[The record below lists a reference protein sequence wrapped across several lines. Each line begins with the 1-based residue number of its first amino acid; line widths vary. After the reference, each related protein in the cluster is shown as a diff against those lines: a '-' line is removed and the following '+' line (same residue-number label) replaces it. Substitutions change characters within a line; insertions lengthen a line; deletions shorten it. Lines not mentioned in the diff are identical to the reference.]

1 MNDRAAPPLGWVGI
15 VRLGLVQAAL
25 GSVVVLV
32 TSTLNRVMVV
42 EYALPAV
49 LPGLLVALHYAIQ
62 FIRPRF
68 GYGSDRGGRC
78 SPWIVGGMAVL
89 AAGGFLCAVATV
101 VLASRPALGLCL
113 AIAAYSLVGL
123 GVGAAGTSLLV
134 LVAKRVDDGNRA
146 AAATVVWVLMIAGF
160 AVTSSVVGQFLDPF
174 SPARLIEVVGTSVS
188 IAFVISLLAVWRVER
203 SPGAKPAADATS
215 LVAPGAAAQK
225 DAAQKDA
232 ARNDASRNDAARNDA
247 ARNDASRN
255 DASRN
260 DAARNDAARNDS
272 ARDAAVARNAA
283 APRAAASGSAVSRAV
298 ERSRRARSF
307 ASSLRLIWSEP
318 QSRSFTV
325 FVFVSMLAYSA
336 QELLLEPYAGLLL
349 GYTLGQ
355 SARLSGLWHA
365 SVLVGMILV
374 AVACSGRRRY
384 VSLRACTILGCCGSA
399 AAVLGLLCA
408 GLAGPRWP
416 LQVPVIAL
424 GLSNGVFA
432 VAAIGSMMQ
441 LAHQGEP
448 GNAGVRMGLWGAAQA
463 VGFAAGGL
471 IATST
476 LDAARLA
483 LGSPSAAF
491 ALVFGAE
498 SALFLLAAWYAAQVG
513 AIDRPSR
520 STHSTAVTV

>member
-232 ARNDASRNDAARNDA
+232 ARNDAS
-247 ARNDASRN
+247 
-255 DASRN
+255 
-260 DAARNDAARNDS
+260 RNDAARNDS

>member
-232 ARNDASRNDAARNDA
+232 ARNDASRNDA
-247 ARNDASRN
+247 S
-255 DASRN
+255 
-260 DAARNDAARNDS
+260 RNDS

>member
-232 ARNDASRNDAARNDA
+232 A
-247 ARNDASRN
+247 
-255 DASRN
+255 RN

-498 SALFLLAAWYAAQVG
+498 SVLFLLAAWYAAQVG